1 MPKSAEHKLIHLD
14 NPIGDVTIIPEVVLT
29 VTICPRGAMPENSS
43 VSLQIANRFA
53 GSYGVHSAAFS
64 DKPEWLY
71 LGLCVISGALLGLS
85 CPGFGCWL
93 LAWIALSPLLL
104 AIFCSIRKR
113 QAFWRGTAFGFA
125 YNLVYLHWLISTQNF
140 AWTGLARQIPEL
152 MSFGS
157 WIVFSAQQALII
169 GVFALVARCVPL
181 VSGLLPLKAGAKVYC
196 PALLTLPL
204 LWVLIVNRI
213 GNAGCL
219 LGVPWS
225 MLEYSQYK
233 QLPLLQLCPY
243 IGGIGLESVIVLA
256 NVVIAALAI
265 SLLVQYGK
273 CNVSTEYRLTGPVA
287 ALRDCGVMVILL
299 AGLWIYG
306 SSKLNQAAQPLRTVT
321 VSVLQ
326 GNINP
331 LKTPIS
337 GRKAVSDMVHM
348 ACRAPAGLCVWTEWS
363 VPCPFSKKPDVFQGL
378 ARVARDKKQDW
389 LVGAFDENAQGQSFN
404 VVCALSARGSVLSRT
419 YAKRFLVP
427 VGEYLPQWV
436 KATPL
441 KALFNDEWDVDF
453 TSGNQATVFKLEDK
467 IVAPIICF
475 ESISPEI
482 VSESVRAGGEII
494 TNLSNT
500 MWFASPALSEQML
513 AMSVFRAAE
522 SSRSFV
528 YATNTG
534 PSAMIDP
541 FGRIKLLA
549 PSNQAALLVETMPLC
564 NTVTPFS
571 RWYR

>member
-1 MPKSAEHKLIHLD
+1 
-14 NPIGDVTIIPEVVLT
+14 
-29 VTICPRGAMPENSS
+29 MPENSS
-43 VSLQIANRFA
+43 TVSLQIDNHFA
-53 GSYGVHSAAFS
+53 GSSSVHPAVFPGKS
-64 DKPEWLY
+64 EWFY
-71 LGLCVISGALLGLS
+71 LGFCAMSGALLGLS
-85 CPGFGCWL
+85 CPGFGCWVL
-93 LAWIALSPLLL
+93 TWVALSPLLL
-104 AIFCSIRKR
+104 AISCSTGKR

-140 AWTGLARQIPEL
+140 AWTGLARQFPEL
-152 MSFGS
+152 MSICA
-157 WIVFSAQQALII
+157 WIAFSAQQALII
-169 GVFALVARCVPL
+169 GVFALAARSIPL
-181 VSGLLPLKAGAKVYC
+181 VHGLLPSRAGIKVYC

-233 QLPLLQLCPY
+233 QLQLLQLCPY
-243 IGGIGLESVIVLA
+243 IGGIGLEFVIVLA
-256 NVVIAALAI
+256 NAVFAALAI
-265 SLLVQYGK
+265 SLSVRYAKYFGW
-273 CNVSTEYRLTGPVA
+273 SEYRFAEPVA
-287 ALRDCGVMVILL
+287 ALRDCGVLMILL

-306 SSKLNQAAQPLRTVT
+306 AGKLTQPSQLRRTVT
-321 VSVLQ
+321 VSVVQ

-337 GRKAVSDMVHM
+337 GRKAVSDMVQM

-363 VPCPFSKKPDVFQGL
+363 VPCPFSKKPSVFQGL
-378 ARVARDKKQDW
+378 ARVARDKRQDW

-404 VVCALSARGSVLSRT
+404 VVCALSARGNVLGRT
-419 YAKRFLVP
+419 YVKRFLVP

-436 KATPL
+436 KTTPL

-453 TSGNQATVFKLEDK
+453 TSGNEATVFNLEDK

-500 MWFASPALSEQML
+500 MWFASPVLSEQML

-522 SSRSFV
+522 SNRAFV

-541 FGRIKLLA
+541 CGRIKLLA
-549 PSNQAALLVETMPLC
+549 PSNQAALLVETMPLSS
-564 NTVTPFS
+564 TVTPFS